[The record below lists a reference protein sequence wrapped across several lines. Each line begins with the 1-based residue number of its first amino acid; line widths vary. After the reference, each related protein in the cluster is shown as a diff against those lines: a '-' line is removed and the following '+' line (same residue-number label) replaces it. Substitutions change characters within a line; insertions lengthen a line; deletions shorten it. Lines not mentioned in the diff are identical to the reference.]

1 MAAKWALDPRSAM
14 DVDDEQPRASTRL
27 SAGKPRR
34 LNARS
39 EASAD
44 DARDRVAREAAVAAR
59 HTVWTPAHEQAL
71 LAALAST
78 PEYAE
83 GRRLPDSRW
92 LEIGQRLAEPDWM
105 PNGVLACTP

>member
-1 MAAKWALDPRSAM
+1 M
-14 DVDDEQPRASTRL
+14 
-27 SAGKPRR
+27 
-34 LNARS
+34 
-39 EASAD
+39 
-44 DARDRVAREAAVAAR
+44 AAR

-71 LAALAST
+71 LVALAST